1 MLAYTIRRLLLLI
14 PTLILVTIVVFLS
27 VRFIPGSVV
36 DQMVAQMS
44 SQGGVSKVTVEL
56 LRKNMGLDVPLYVQY
71 GRWLGVVPQADG
83 RVSGLIE
90 GDLGT
95 SLWKQQ
101 KVIDLVGERLPVT
114 FELGV
119 IAIITA
125 LLSSIPLGIYS
136 AIRQDTW
143 GDYVGRSLSILFIS
157 VPSFWL
163 GTMVMVYPSIWW
175 GWSPSLHYIPFV
187 RNPAANL
194 VQFVIPGFIMGM
206 IMGGTLMRITRTM
219 MLEVLRQDYIRT
231 AWAKGL
237 TERTV
242 IVRHALKNAFIPVV
256 TVIGVMIPMVIGGSV
271 VIEQIFVLPGIG
283 LLDFTALQQRD
294 YPIISGVNVIIAI
307 VVLLTN
313 LLTDLAYGWLDPR
326 IKFS

>member
-1 MLAYTIRRLLLLI
+1 MLAYTIRRLLLII
-14 PTLILVTIVVFLS
+14 PTMILVTIVVFLS
-27 VRFIPGSVV
+27 VRFIPGDVV
-36 DQMVAQMS
+36 EMMVAQMS
-44 SQGGVSKVTVEL
+44 GQGQVSELTVDT
-56 LRKNMGLDVPLYVQY
+56 LRQQMGLTVPIYLQY
-71 GRWLGVVPQADG
+71 GRWLGVWPQADG
-83 RVSGLIE
+83 RVHGLIE
-90 GDLGT
+90 GDFGK
-95 SLWKQQ
+95 SLWKRQS
-101 KVIDLVGERLPVT
+101 VAGLMGERLPVT
-114 FELGV
+114 FELGL

-125 LLSSIPLGIYS
+125 LLSSIPLGVYS

-143 GDYVGRSLSILFIS
+143 GDYVGRTLSILFIS

-175 GWSPSLHYIPFV
+175 GWSPSLVYIPITQ
-187 RNPAANL
+187 NPGANL

-206 IMGGTLMRITRTM
+206 IMGGTLMRMTRTM

-237 TERTV
+237 AERTV

-256 TVIGVMIPMVIGGSV
+256 TIIGVMIPMVIGGSV
-271 VIEQIFVLPGIG
+271 VIEQIFALPGIG

-294 YPIISGVNVIIAI
+294 YPIISGVNVVIAI

-313 LLTDLAYGWLDPR
+313 LVTDLAYGWLDPR